1 MKKFLSFSRIPI
13 IVIIVAVSACTTPLQ
28 KELLKYTNEDWPEA
42 AKLEKKAMDSYHS
55 VIGKNY
61 TDDITM
67 YDALTN
73 EVLPNYKAFIEK
85 LEDISKNLK
94 EEKLINLHKEY
105 IKIARQ
111 QYSGFETAVEALEK
125 QDENKVQ
132 EANDIL
138 SKAKSDMDKW
148 QKDYEKLCAENN
160 ITLE

>member
-13 IVIIVAVSACTTPLQ
+13 IVIFVAVSACTTPLQ

-42 AKLEKKAMDSYHS
+42 AKLEKKAMDSYYS

-67 YDALTN
+67 YDVLTK

-94 EEKLINLHKEY
+94 EEKLINLHKEC
-105 IKIARQ
+105 INIARQ
-111 QYSGFETAVEALEK
+111 YYLGFETAVEALEK
-125 QDENKVQ
+125 QDEKKVQ
-132 EANDIL
+132 EANNIL
-138 SKAKSDMDKW
+138 SKAKSDMNKW

>member
-1 MKKFLSFSRIPI
+1 MKIFHPFSQILVILI
-13 IVIIVAVSACTTPLQ
+13 IFALSACTTPLQ

-42 AKLEKKAMDSYHS
+42 AKLEKKAMDSYNS

-67 YDALTN
+67 YDALTK
-73 EVLPNYKAFIEK
+73 EVLPSYKAFIEK

-94 EEKLINLHKEY
+94 EEKLINLHKEC
-105 IKIARQ
+105 ISIAHQR
-111 QYSGFETAVEALEK
+111 YKGFETIVEALEK

-138 SKAKSDMDKW
+138 SKSKSDMNKW
-148 QKDYEKLCAENN
+148 QKDYEKLCTENN